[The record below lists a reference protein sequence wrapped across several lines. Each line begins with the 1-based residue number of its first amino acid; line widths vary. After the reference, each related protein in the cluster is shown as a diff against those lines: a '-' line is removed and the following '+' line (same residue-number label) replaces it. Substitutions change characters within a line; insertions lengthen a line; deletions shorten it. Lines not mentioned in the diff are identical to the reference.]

1 MKGKRLI
8 FAERFAVQKAEPE
21 RHIADEDAVN
31 MRIAK
36 NHSNIK
42 VELEA

>member
-1 MKGKRLI
+1 MKRKII

-31 MRIAK
+31 MRIAD
-36 NHSNIK
+36 NLSNIK
-42 VELEA
+42 IELEA